1 LTVESIMSCRL
12 EKLKPTDNASYA
24 FRLMHSRQI
33 RNLPVVGDDNQFIG
47 LFGIRRLIHL
57 MLPKAAQ
64 IKFGLRDLSFMPDEL
79 GELHHR
85 LVDIGQTP
93 VIELLEPNKDLV
105 FCKPSTPFPEVLEL
119 LDKSADTSLPIIVVD
134 GYGNNKNKKNNKRL
148 VGMVSA
154 WDVLEKIVLNCL

>member
-1 LTVESIMSCRL
+1 MTCRI
-12 EKLKPTDNASYA
+12 EKLMPTDKASDA

-33 RNLPVVGDDNQFIG
+33 RNLPVVGADNQFIG

-64 IKFGLRDLSFMPDEL
+64 VEFGLHDLSFMPDEL
-79 GELHHR
+79 GELHKR
-85 LVDIGQTP
+85 LIDIGRTP
-93 VIELLEPNKDLV
+93 VVELMEPFKDLV
-105 FCKPSTPFPEVLEL
+105 FCAPSTPFPEVLEL

-134 GYGNNKNKKNNKRL
+134 GDSNSKKL

-154 WDVLEKIVLNCL
+154 WDVLDRIVINCL

>member
-1 LTVESIMSCRL
+1 MTCRI
-12 EKLKPTDNASYA
+12 EKLKPTDKASDA

-33 RNLPVVGDDNQFIG
+33 RNLPIVDADDQFIG

-64 IKFGLRDLSFMPDEL
+64 IEFGLKDLSFMPDEL
-79 GELHHR
+79 GELHKR
-85 LVDIGQTP
+85 LIDIGRTP
-93 VIELLEPNKDLV
+93 VVELMEPIRDLT
-105 FCKPSTPFPEVLEL
+105 FCAPSTPFPEVLEL

-134 GYGNNKNKKNNKRL
+134 GDSKKL

-154 WDVLEKIVLNCL
+154 WDVLEKIVINCL